1 MAWTDQCKFEAVRQ
15 IDHQIEKGAT
25 VRKAL
30 KAVSEES
37 DIPAGTLKRWKYPE
51 SKPVP
56 KNGNKSKSTSTDVP
70 PTPEV
75 EPTAA
80 PVEEPVQNHEYKE
93 ALKAMEKAVR
103 VARNDKWENTSKES
117 ILKDIEALRNIVDPK
132 KKQTKRQ
139 IALQEDF
146 WNADHVISE
155 RAAFHIKNSNI
166 GDQMRNGDKIFTVPR
181 IIDIEGSRSFLS
193 VRVVAER
200 NLKGARAQ

>member
-37 DIPAGTLKRWKYPE
+37 DIPAGTLKCWKYPE

-56 KNGNKSKSTSTDVP
+56 KNGNKSKSTSPDAP

-80 PVEEPVQNHEYKE
+80 PVEEPVQNHEFKE
-93 ALKAMEKAVR
+93 ALKAMEKAIR
-103 VARNDKWENTSKES
+103 AAKRDKYKTIPK
-117 ILKDIEALRNIVDPK
+117 KDILGNLNALKNMVALTPRT
-132 KKQTKRQ
+132 TKRQ
-139 IALQEDF
+139 TELQQFFFQVDED
-146 WNADHVISE
+146 ITK
-155 RAAFHIKNSNI
+155 RAAFHVENIKI
-166 GDQMRNGDKIFTVPR
+166 GDQMRVGDKLTTRGKILKLKGGKVL
-181 IIDIEGSRSFLS
+181 D
-193 VRVVAER
+193 VRVVVEKR
-200 NLKGARAQ
+200 